1 MSFVGL
7 HIHSDYSLLDGASQ
21 LPQLIDRA
29 VELGMPAIALTDHG
43 VMYGAIQ
50 LIKLCRNKN
59 IKPIIGNEMY
69 VINGDIE
76 KQQRGKKFH
85 QVVLAKNTQGYKNL
99 VKLTT
104 LSHLHGFQ
112 GKGIFARPCINKEL
126 LEKYHEGL
134 IVTSGCLAGEVPQNI
149 MQGKYEEAKKIAKWY
164 KDLFGEDY
172 YLEIQDHGF
181 QEDRVVNTGIVKIAE
196 RLKIKIVA
204 TNDSHFISCRDVEA
218 HDALLCI
225 NTQKLISEQKRMRY
239 SGTEYLK
246 SAEEMKQLFQ
256 DHLENEVIEL
266 AISNTLEVADKVEK
280 YEGILGEPR
289 IPDYPIPPDHNADT
303 YLEKLSWDGLL
314 ERLKLK
320 QRSEIYPV
328 YKERMETELK
338 VLQDKGFSTY
348 FLVVWDYIK
357 HARDNNI
364 PVGPGRGSAAGSLVA
379 YSLRITNIDPVH
391 HGLLFERFLNPER
404 KSMPDIDT
412 DFCIEN
418 RDEMIKYVTRRYGEE
433 RVAQIITFN
442 RMTSKAVLKDVG
454 RVLGVSFGE
463 ANKMAK
469 LIPVARG
476 KPAKLKVMTSDE
488 TPSPEFKEA
497 FENQETE
504 IKNNE
509 GVEVGKIPIRQW
521 IDMAIRIEG
530 TNKTFGVHA
539 AGVVISKEPLDEIV
553 PLQRNN
559 DGSVITQYHME
570 DIESL
575 GLLKMDFLG
584 LKNLTIIQNTANLIE
599 KNRQI
604 NLIPDDLPAEER
616 KIMKIFAKGEVKNS
630 AKAKPDS
637 TLEKVKNTYD
647 LIQSGD
653 LEGVFQLESSGMVD
667 VVKKLK
673 PTSIEDISSILALYR
688 PGPLDAGLIP
698 KFIDR
703 KHGRE
708 KIEYQDPKL
717 EPILQETYGVLCLP
731 KGTLIDKPDGSR
743 KAIENIKSGEVILT
757 SDGRKVWE
765 AKVAKQ
771 WRSGVREI
779 LKITLSSG
787 TIIYAGKN
795 HRFLTPE
802 GDKFAWELE
811 TGVKNGNIYGSA
823 VYEKWQVSSNKKKTD
838 SWSRKNQ
845 DYSQEKATLFKA
857 KNLSDIAQLE
867 NWEKSRENYL
877 QISSLSLATHLENF
891 ISQTNISTQKN
902 QKFSLSKPTFNL
914 SDIAKLENWEKSRE
928 NYLQISSLSLATDS
942 INSISQTNSLSG
954 KNQKYSRQRAI
965 LFKPTN
971 FSEKTHLKN
980 GEESNQEI
988 CEKTHLQDVR
998 LVYVISVEEAGKAEC
1013 FDLEMEDQNSP
1024 YFLAEGV
1031 VVHNCYQEQIMKM
1044 AQDLAGY
1051 SLGEADL
1058 LRRCLSGS
1066 TKVIDAATGNLVSL
1080 KEIAAKPEYWLS
1092 RKVFSLDIKSQQIVQ
1107 KPITEIH
1114 PNGVRDIW
1122 EITTR
1127 TNRKIRATNDH
1138 LFYTVLGWKP
1148 LKNFELGD
1156 HLGLPK
1162 KIPINHNSQIS
1173 DAQIKLTAYLIGDG
1187 HLSTKSPSC
1196 SYFCNS
1202 DVELITDFNRCAEK
1216 LFGSSAPID
1225 QQLHQGKKSVTYVRI
1240 GFLSAFNNWVDNHL
1254 KRANSRD
1261 KEIPNW
1267 VFYLSKSQLQL
1278 FLGILWSTDGSFDKR
1293 IGHTDYN
1300 STSEVLV
1307 RQIQHLL
1314 LRLGIVSLFNIKKIK
1329 YLGEPYVSYRVQITG
1344 REDMLKFCELIQ
1356 PYLSS
1361 YKQELCQSCYLV
1373 IKNKQKN
1380 QSKHCL
1386 PPEII
1391 TIIAQAK
1398 KASGMTWKEI
1408 DKAVGVCRG
1417 TMSSG
1422 LNFQNT
1428 PTRSLSRHKV
1438 NNFATAFA
1446 DEELRAIANSEVFW
1460 DEITSIEYIGKEE
1473 VFDLTISET
1482 HNFIANDFIVHNC
1495 MGKKK
1500 VSEME
1505 KHREI
1510 FIDGATQRGVLSAV
1524 AQDLFEQMIK
1534 FAEYCFNK
1542 SHSTAYAYVAYQT
1555 AYLKAN
1561 YPVEYMA
1568 ALLTANSGDQDKVQK
1583 YIANCQKFNI
1593 EVEPPNINKSE
1604 VDFTPL
1610 PKVATGETKDKIL
1623 FGLSAVKNVG
1633 EGAIEAIL
1641 KARKEGGEF
1650 KSLAD
1655 LCDRVNLNALNS
1667 RTLESLI
1674 KCGAFD
1680 KIQPNRHQLIKD
1692 LEGVMKWAQDRN
1704 KDRDIGQLN
1713 LFDVAETT
1721 MPAFDSAPKSS
1732 PVSDFPAKEKLQY
1745 EKEILGFYV
1754 SDHPLKYA
1762 QEQNQI
1768 KDVVTI
1774 AQMSEKK
1781 SKSAIKLVVMLAG
1794 IKHHI
1799 TKKGDPMAFL
1809 QVEDMTGQVDA
1820 VVFPKIY
1827 EEIKDL
1833 LTENAL
1839 LVLTGKVDKKDDESQ
1854 LLVDSAEA
1862 VEKVMAD
1869 AVEQDEKPLTELD
1882 NYQNESINEEIE
1894 IHQSI
1899 AEVEKPVEQL
1909 EIQKNTPKKDA
1920 ELFITENRSAK
1931 QRQIIILQL
1940 PVHKIPEDNSLFEH
1954 IKAILKEQ
1962 SSGDEEKA
1970 KVAIRALISDEK
1982 QQQLVEFSREFW
1994 VEDGETTIN
2003 TINSFKAIGLEA
2015 EIINY

>member
-69 VINGDIE
+69 VINGDIT

-85 QVVLAKNTQGYKNL
+85 QIVLAKNTQGYKNL

-104 LSHLHGFQ
+104 LSHLQGFQ
-112 GKGIFARPCINKEL
+112 GNSLFGRPCINKEL
-126 LEKYHEGL
+126 LEKYHEDL

-149 MQGKYEEAKKIAKWY
+149 MQGKLDEAKKVAKWY

-181 QEDRVVNTGIVKIAE
+181 SEDRVVNTGIVKIAE
-196 RLKIKIVA
+196 KLKIKIVA

-225 NTQKLISEQKRMRY
+225 NTKKLITQEKRMRY

-246 SAEEMKQLFQ
+246 SAKEMKQLFR
-256 DHLENEVIEL
+256 DHLENEVIEE
-266 AISNTLEVADKVEK
+266 AIANTLEVANKVEK

-289 IPDYPIPPDHNADT
+289 IPDYPIPPEHNADT
-303 YLEKLSWDGLL
+303 YLEELSWQGLL
-314 ERLKLK
+314 ERLKRQ
-320 QRSEIYPV
+320 QRSEISAV

-357 HARDNNI
+357 YARDANI

-418 RDEMIKYVTRRYGEE
+418 RDAMIDYVTERYGEE

-442 RMTSKAVLKDVG
+442 RMTSKAVLKDVA
-454 RVLGVSFGE
+454 RALGVSFGE
-463 ANKMAK
+463 ADKMAK

-476 KPAKLKVMTSDE
+476 KPAKLKVMISNE
-488 TPSPEFKEA
+488 TPAPEFKEA
-497 FENQETE
+497 YE
-504 IKNNE
+504 NNE
-509 GVEVGKIPIRQW
+509 IQIKDNEGGIFNKVSVQQW

-584 LKNLTIIQNTANLIE
+584 LKNLTIIQNTADLIE
-599 KNRQI
+599 KNY
-604 NLIPDDLPAEER
+604 NPPFPLIPDDLPALER
-616 KIMKIFAKGEVKNS
+616 KAIIAKQSRGEMPEDV
-630 AKAKPDS
+630 
-637 TLEKVKNTYD
+637 EKTYD
-647 LIQSGD
+647 LLKSGD

-673 PTSIEDISSILALYR
+673 PSSIEDISSILALYR

-708 KIEYQDPKL
+708 EIKYQHPKL
-717 EPILQETYGVLCLP
+717 EPILQETYGVL
-731 KGTLIDKPDGSR
+731 
-743 KAIENIKSGEVILT
+743 
-757 SDGRKVWE
+757 
-765 AKVAKQ
+765 
-771 WRSGVREI
+771 
-779 LKITLSSG
+779 
-787 TIIYAGKN
+787 
-795 HRFLTPE
+795 
-802 GDKFAWELE
+802 
-811 TGVKNGNIYGSA
+811 
-823 VYEKWQVSSNKKKTD
+823 
-838 SWSRKNQ
+838 
-845 DYSQEKATLFKA
+845 
-857 KNLSDIAQLE
+857 
-867 NWEKSRENYL
+867 
-877 QISSLSLATHLENF
+877 
-891 ISQTNISTQKN
+891 
-902 QKFSLSKPTFNL
+902 
-914 SDIAKLENWEKSRE
+914 
-928 NYLQISSLSLATDS
+928 
-942 INSISQTNSLSG
+942 
-954 KNQKYSRQRAI
+954 
-965 LFKPTN
+965 
-971 FSEKTHLKN
+971 
-980 GEESNQEI
+980 
-988 CEKTHLQDVR
+988 
-998 LVYVISVEEAGKAEC
+998 
-1013 FDLEMEDQNSP
+1013 
-1024 YFLAEGV
+1024 
-1031 VVHNCYQEQIMKM
+1031 CYQEQIMKM

-1066 TKVIDAATGNLVSL
+1066 TEVIDAATGNLVSL

-1092 RKVFSLDIKSQQIVQ
+1092 RKVFSLDTKTQQIVQ
-1107 KPITEIH
+1107 KTITEIH
-1114 PNGVRDIW
+1114 PNGIRDVW
-1122 EITTR
+1122 QITTR

-1148 LKNFELGD
+1148 LKDFDLGD
-1156 HLGLPK
+1156 RLGLPK
-1162 KIPINHNSQIS
+1162 KIPINHSSQIS

-1202 DVELITDFNRCAEK
+1202 NTELIADFNNCAEE
-1216 LFGSSAPID
+1216 LFGSLAPTD
-1225 QQLHQGKKSVTYVRI
+1225 KQLHQGKKSVTYVRI

-1254 KRANSRD
+1254 KRAHSRD

-1267 VFYLSKSQLQL
+1267 VFSLSKSQLQL
-1278 FLGILWSTDGSFDKR
+1278 FLGILWSTDGSFDKK

-1300 STSEVLV
+1300 STSKVLV

-1361 YKQELCQSCYLV
+1361 YKKQICQSCYLV
-1373 IKNKQKN
+1373 IKDKQNN

-1386 PPEII
+1386 PPEIL
-1391 TIIAQAK
+1391 TVIAQAK
-1398 KASGMTWKEI
+1398 KASGMTWAEI

-1422 LNFQNT
+1422 LNFKNT

-1438 NNFATAFA
+1438 NRFATAFA
-1446 DEELRAIANSEVFW
+1446 DEELKAIANSEVFW

-1524 AQDLFEQMIK
+1524 AEDLFEQMIK
-1534 FAEYCFNK
+1534 FAEYCL
-1542 SHSTAYAYVAYQT
+1542 AYET
-1555 AYLKAN
+1555 EIMT
-1561 YPVEYMA
+1561 VEY
-1568 ALLTANSGDQDKVQK
+1568 
-1583 YIANCQKFNI
+1583 
-1593 EVEPPNINKSE
+1593 
-1604 VDFTPL
+1604 
-1610 PKVATGETKDKIL
+1610 
-1623 FGLSAVKNVG
+1623 
-1633 EGAIEAIL
+1633 GAIPIGKIVE
-1641 KARKEGGEF
+1641 
-1650 KSLAD
+1650 
-1655 LCDRVNLNALNS
+1655 DRIECNVY
-1667 RTLESLI
+1667 TI
-1674 KCGAFD
+1674 D
-1680 KIQPNRHQLIKD
+1680 KNGYIYTQP
-1692 LEGVMKWAQDRN
+1692 
-1704 KDRDIGQLN
+1704 
-1713 LFDVAETT
+1713 
-1721 MPAFDSAPKSS
+1721 
-1732 PVSDFPAKEKLQY
+1732 
-1745 EKEILGFYV
+1745 
-1754 SDHPLKYA
+1754 
-1762 QEQNQI
+1762 
-1768 KDVVTI
+1768 I
-1774 AQMSEKK
+1774 AQWHNQGMQEVYEY
-1781 SKSAIKLVVMLAG
+1781 IL
-1794 IKHHI
+1794 
-1799 TKKGDPMAFL
+1799 
-1809 QVEDMTGQVDA
+1809 ED
-1820 VVFPKIY
+1820 
-1827 EEIKDL
+1827 
-1833 LTENAL
+1833 
-1839 LVLTGKVDKKDDESQ
+1839 GKV
-1854 LLVDSAEA
+1854 
-1862 VEKVMAD
+1862 
-1869 AVEQDEKPLTELD
+1869 
-1882 NYQNESINEEIE
+1882 
-1894 IHQSI
+1894 
-1899 AEVEKPVEQL
+1899 
-1909 EIQKNTPKKDA
+1909 
-1920 ELFITENRSAK
+1920 
-1931 QRQIIILQL
+1931 
-1940 PVHKIPEDNSLFEH
+1940 
-1954 IKAILKEQ
+1954 
-1962 SSGDEEKA
+1962 
-1970 KVAIRALISDEK
+1970 IRATPEHK
-1982 QQQLVEFSREFW
+1982 FMT
-1994 VEDGETTIN
+1994 EDGQMLPID
-2003 TINSFKAIGLEA
+2003 
-2015 EIINY
+2015 EIFERNLDLKCLGSVAQWEFPIVS